1 MLNKNIH
8 AQGDDTY
15 NRPRD
20 FVAID
25 ANTLQPV
32 IIPDIELRV
41 DETHPSEY
49 LVDTNG
55 KIISFTHE
63 KYAQQFVGKLKRGLI

>member
-32 IIPDIELRV
+32 IISDIELRV
-41 DETHPSEY
+41 NEQRPSEY
-49 LVDTNG
+49 LVDVYG
-55 KIISFTHE
+55 KVISFTNVS
-63 KYAQQFVGKLKRGLI
+63 YARQFVGTLRKGQI